1 MGVRTVLVR
10 QVLSAVLIV
19 LGCLVLPLGG
29 LSVWAKYEIGDTRRY
44 VATMGP
50 LAAGPE
56 VRGAV
61 ADTVTDGI
69 MTKVEAGPLEGE
81 VRQFVREAAGSF
93 TGTPAFRTAWD
104 AANRAA
110 HDAVLRAL
118 RGERDDAVTVDL
130 APVTQQFRD
139 RLAADGVPLAH
150 RIPVTHNEIT
160 VLEGREVA
168 ALRKGFRMLEFAS
181 FWLPIAALTLAVGG
195 ILLAVHRRRAIIAT
209 ALGTALG
216 AALLVLATAVCRALT
231 LADLPPHV
239 SRAAAAMVYDAL
251 TSTLRT
257 ATWTILALGLTVA
270 ATVWLTGRVARHRA
284 RSAALPPAQERKQTR
299 ARA

>member
-1 MGVRTVLVR
+1 MRKVGVRKVI
-10 QVLSAVLIV
+10 SAVLIA
-19 LGCLVLPLGG
+19 LGCLLVPLGG

-50 LAAGPE
+50 LATGSE

-61 ADTVTDGI
+61 TDTVTDGI
-69 MTKVEAGPLEGE
+69 MTKIEAGPLEGE
-81 VRQFVREAAGSF
+81 VRRFVREAVRSF
-93 TGTPAFRTAWD
+93 TGTPAFRAAWD
-104 AANRAA
+104 TANRAA

-118 RGERDDAVTVDL
+118 RGERDDAVTLDL
-130 APVTQQFRD
+130 APVTQQLKD
-139 RLAADGVPLAH
+139 RLADDRVPLAH
-150 RIPVTHNEIT
+150 RIPVTHTEIT

-168 ALRKGFRMLEFAS
+168 TLRKGFRMLEFAG
-181 FWLPIAALTLAVGG
+181 FWLPIAALALSVGG
-195 ILLAVHRRRAIIAT
+195 ILLAVHRRRAITAT

-216 AALLVLATAVCRALT
+216 AALLALATAVGRALT

-239 SRAAAAMVYDAL
+239 SRAAAGTVYDAL

-257 ATWTILALGLTVA
+257 ATWIILALGLTVA
-270 ATVWLTGRVARHRA
+270 ATTWLTGRVARYRA
-284 RSAALPPAQERKQTR
+284 RSAELPPAAAQKQTR

>member
-1 MGVRTVLVR
+1 MRRVGVRK
-10 QVLSAVLIV
+10 VLSAVLIL
-19 LGCLVLPLGG
+19 LGCLLVPLGG

-50 LAAGPE
+50 LATGSE

-61 ADTVTDGI
+61 TDTVTDGI
-69 MTKVEAGPLEGE
+69 MTKVEAGSLEGE
-81 VRQFVREAAGSF
+81 VRRFVREAVRSF
-93 TGTPAFRTAWD
+93 TGTPAFRAAWD
-104 AANRAA
+104 TANRAA

-118 RGERDDAVTVDL
+118 RGESDDAVTLDL
-130 APVTQQFRD
+130 APVTQQLKD
-139 RLAADGVPLAH
+139 RLADDRVPLAH
-150 RIPVTHNEIT
+150 RIPVTHTEIT

-168 ALRKGFRMLEFAS
+168 TLRKGFRMLEFAG
-181 FWLPIAALTLAVGG
+181 FWLPIAALALAVGG
-195 ILLAVHRRRAIIAT
+195 ILLAVHRRRAIMAA

-216 AALLVLATAVCRALT
+216 AALLALATAVGRALT

-239 SRAAAAMVYDAL
+239 SRAAAGTVYDAL

-257 ATWTILALGLTVA
+257 ATWIILAVGLTVA
-270 ATVWLTGRVARHRA
+270 ATTWLTGRVARHRA
-284 RSAALPPAQERKQTR
+284 RCSELPPAPAQKQTR

>member
-1 MGVRTVLVR
+1 MRK
-10 QVLSAVLIV
+10 VLSAVLIV
-19 LGCLVLPLGG
+19 LGCLLVPLGG

-61 ADTVTDGI
+61 TDTVTDGI

-81 VRQFVREAAGSF
+81 VRRFVREAVRSF
-93 TGTPAFRTAWD
+93 TGTPAFRAAWD
-104 AANRAA
+104 TANRAA

-118 RGERDDAVTVDL
+118 RGERDDAVTLDL
-130 APVTQQFRD
+130 APATQQLKD
-139 RLAADGVPLAH
+139 RLADDRVPLAH
-150 RIPVTHNEIT
+150 RIPVTHTEIT

-168 ALRKGFRMLEFAS
+168 TLRKGFRMLEFAG
-181 FWLPIAALTLAVGG
+181 FWLPIAALALAAGG
-195 ILLAVHRRRAIIAT
+195 ILLAVHRRRAIMAT

-216 AALLVLATAVCRALT
+216 AALLALATAVGRALT

-239 SRAAAAMVYDAL
+239 SRAAAATVYDAL

-257 ATWTILALGLTVA
+257 ATWIILALGLTVA
-270 ATVWLTGRVARHRA
+270 ATTWLTGRFARHRA
-284 RSAALPPAQERKQTR
+284 RSAEPPPAQARKQTR
-299 ARA
+299 ARV